1 MSNSNHT
8 GNPDAPAGKVPVWDW
23 PTRLFHWLLVAAV
36 VTCLV
41 TAQIG
46 GNWMT
51 THMLSGYLVLT
62 LLIFRLVW
70 GVVGGYHARFV
81 TFVRGPL
88 AVWRYATGI
97 FRSDSPRHLG
107 HNPLGAWSVVAM
119 LAALLLQ
126 ASTGLF
132 ASDDIF
138 TEGPLYPMVSNA
150 LSQIL
155 TRIHRANA
163 VVIGTLVT
171 VHVAAILF
179 YLVVKRDNLI
189 KPMFNGVKVWHS
201 EAPPRGG
208 SLWAAAVIAAASGAA
223 VYWIVT

>member
-1 MSNSNHT
+1 MSNSNDT
-8 GNPDAPAGKVPVWDW
+8 EKPNAPAGRVPVWDL

-36 VTCLV
+36 ITCVV

-51 THMLSGYLVLT
+51 THMFSGYLVLT
-62 LLIFRLVW
+62 LIIFRLVW
-70 GVVGGYHARFV
+70 GVVGGYHARFI

-88 AVWRYATGI
+88 TVWRYATGM

-126 ASTGLF
+126 ATTGLF

-150 LSQIL
+150 VSQTL
-155 TRIHRANA
+155 TRIHRINAN
-163 VVIGTLVT
+163 VIGAIVAI
-171 VHVAAILF
+171 HVAAVIF

-189 KPMFNGVKVWHS
+189 GPMVNGVKTWHG

-208 SLWAAAVIAAASGAA
+208 SLWAAAVIAAASGAV
-223 VYWIVT
+223 VYWIVN